1 MKAVL
6 ITPLYLSVAWVLMV
20 SYQIFTQT
28 AVSTVVSVIS
38 PVVPVLGTWLIAR
51 MDIVVF
57 VYSFAWVFVLSSII
71 PSLLL
76 GKDRGVMVQFI
87 VCLSL
92 ALTGIIL
99 IDVLDKVYN
108 INLTNPEVLF
118 ANPVTQLFTNVFFAA
133 FYLSLPYIFMLA
145 IDYRGRKK
153 RKQKATETKELTGE
167 VDSKSDQPKNVSAP
181 SSEKVK
187 SHKNNSAKV
196 KVKANE

>member
-1 MKAVL
+1 VKAVL
-6 ITPLYLSVAWVLMV
+6 ITPLYLSIAWVLMV

-28 AVSTVVSVIS
+28 AVSTVVSVICPVL
-38 PVVPVLGTWLIAR
+38 PVVGTWLLER

-87 VCLSL
+87 VCLTL

-99 IDVLDKVYN
+99 IDVLNKVYD
-108 INLTNPEVLF
+108 INLTSTEVLF
-118 ANPVTQLFTNVFFAA
+118 SNPVTQLFTNVFFAA
-133 FYLSLPYIFMLA
+133 FYLSLPYIFMIA

-153 RKQKATETKELTGE
+153 SKQKETKVKELTE
-167 VDSKSDQPKNVSAP
+167 EFYSKSEQPKNDSEP
-181 SSEKVK
+181 PSEKVK
-187 SHKNNSAKV
+187 SNKDNNAKV

>member
-1 MKAVL
+1 LVKTVL
-6 ITPLYLSVAWVLMV
+6 ITPFYLSVAWVLMV

-38 PVVPVLGTWLIAR
+38 PVVPVLGSWLIAR

-76 GKDRGVMVQFI
+76 GKDRGVMAQFI
-87 VCLSL
+87 VCLTL

-99 IDVLDKVYN
+99 IDVLDKVYS

-118 ANPVTQLFTNVFFAA
+118 ANPATQLFTNVLFAG
-133 FYLSLPYIFMLA
+133 FYLALPYIFMIA

-153 RKQKATETKELTGE
+153 RKQKENRAKESTDE
-167 VDSKSDQPKNVSAP
+167 VDSKSEQPKNVPAP

-187 SHKNNSAKV
+187 SHKSNSGKV
-196 KVKANE
+196 KVKS